1 VLTGTELASGDKV
14 MDARLEA
21 ATVTL
26 RLLLDCSVPDLAVM
40 VTVPDVAPVAIPEEL
55 MLATLESE
63 DVHCAEL
70 VTSFELPSE

>member
-1 VLTGTELASGDKV
+1 MLTGTELASGDKV

-70 VTSFELPSE
+70 VASFELPSE

>member
-1 VLTGTELASGDKV
+1 MA
-14 MDARLEA
+14 A

-26 RLLLDCSVPDLAVM
+26 RLPLDCSVPDLAVM
-40 VTVPDVAPVAIPEEL
+40 VTLPDVAPVATPEEVT
-55 MLATLESE
+55 LATLESE